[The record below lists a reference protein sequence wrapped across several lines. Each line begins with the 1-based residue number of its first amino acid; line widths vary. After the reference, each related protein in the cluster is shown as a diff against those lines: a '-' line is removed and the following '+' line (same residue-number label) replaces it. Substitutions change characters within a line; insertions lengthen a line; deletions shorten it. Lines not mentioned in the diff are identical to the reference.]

1 MTLEDCQNS
10 DCNCCVFLS
19 RRAGAVCKTDH
30 IRMDNEEEL
39 WGTAYFMDI
48 NSNFITIFNATPE
61 QIEIIRTTLSVLP
74 AGYLAA
80 VPISIRIGNPR
91 NGSKTVRSG
100 GTVGGGSR
108 RCNPKS
114 PDYEYIII
122 HPDAFDRGQSPRM
135 TILHEVGHF
144 VDREYQLS
152 ASLVGEYADEFSD
165 YLSTYRGDSRGNDE
179 VIAQGIA
186 YYINRKYFTNTGQR
200 TGNAWAGG
208 RLPEWLYNIIHADI
222 QTR

>member
-1 MTLEDCQNS
+1 MKSILLLIFLLLTSEGFSQDGTTSTRRRSGSRSGSGSSSSSTMTLEDCQNS

-108 RCNPKS
+108 RCYPQC
-114 PDYEYIII
+114 PD
-122 HPDAFDRGQSPRM
+122 
-135 TILHEVGHF
+135 
-144 VDREYQLS
+144 
-152 ASLVGEYADEFSD
+152 
-165 YLSTYRGDSRGNDE
+165 
-179 VIAQGIA
+179 
-186 YYINRKYFTNTGQR
+186 
-200 TGNAWAGG
+200 
-208 RLPEWLYNIIHADI
+208 
-222 QTR
+222 

>member
-1 MTLEDCQNS
+1 MKSILLLIFLLLTSEGFSQDGTTSTRRRSGSRSGSGSSSSSTMTLEDCQNS

-108 RCNPKS
+108 RCNTKS

-152 ASLVGEYADEFSD
+152 ASLVGEYAD
-165 YLSTYRGDSRGNDE
+165 
-179 VIAQGIA
+179 
-186 YYINRKYFTNTGQR
+186 
-200 TGNAWAGG
+200 
-208 RLPEWLYNIIHADI
+208 
-222 QTR
+222 